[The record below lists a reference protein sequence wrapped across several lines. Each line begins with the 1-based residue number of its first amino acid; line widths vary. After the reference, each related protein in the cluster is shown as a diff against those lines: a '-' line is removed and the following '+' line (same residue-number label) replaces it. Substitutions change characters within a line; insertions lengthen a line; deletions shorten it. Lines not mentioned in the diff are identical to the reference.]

1 MSNDIVVTIRIA
13 LPSGTSYVSV
23 GEGDPDQNAPI
34 PGTQLTQ
41 AQAILPAQ
49 FVPQQVIQ
57 PQNAIPPKQVCPVH
71 GVSRWVPGGFSKTKT
86 NPDGSPKSY
95 KGFWACDTPKETG
108 CSWKA

>member
-1 MSNDIVVTIRIA
+1 MSEVIITIRLAIPDGA
-13 LPSGTSYVSV
+13 HVSI
-23 GEGDPDQNAPI
+23 GEPQTEAPNQNAPL
-34 PGTQLTQ
+34 PGTV
-41 AQAILPAQ
+41 AQ